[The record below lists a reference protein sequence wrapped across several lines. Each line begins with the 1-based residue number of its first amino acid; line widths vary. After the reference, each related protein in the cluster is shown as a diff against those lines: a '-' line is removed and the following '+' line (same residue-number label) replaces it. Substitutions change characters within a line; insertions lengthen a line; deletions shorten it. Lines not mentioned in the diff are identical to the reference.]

1 MEEIKKNILSEE
13 EREGIILEAVERALL
28 ALPSTVGSL
37 IVDHMAMSKIN
48 SDFYKQHPEF
58 ADHKQAVASVIEA
71 VEGKNP
77 LLDYKDLLNKAIP
90 EIHERI
96 RTVGSLNME
105 TVSSN
110 PSRAYEPLPVSKVDN
125 VHGEL

>member
-1 MEEIKKNILSEE
+1 MITPEEKQE
-13 EREGIILEAVERALL
+13 IIDAAVEKALL
-28 ALPSTVGSL
+28 LLPEVIGNL
-37 IVDHMAMSKIN
+37 IQDHVAMSKIN

-71 VEGKNP
+71 IEGKNP

-96 RTVGSLNME
+96 RTVGSLNM
-105 TVSSN
+105 TDVSSN
-110 PSRAYEPLPVSKVDN
+110 PSRTYESLLVPKVDN